1 MSTRIRRAV
10 MALLLLFVA
19 TPALAGWRIGGGV
32 ADEIDDRSAGV
43 ATVSWSSEQRVPWE
57 AMIGFIGER
66 EREGAFERVPEAGFV
81 ALGRRVAWRRLS
93 ASASLA
99 WVSVDNDVL
108 SGHAQILTG
117 VGVDFGRV
125 RVGLRHISNGGTEG
139 RNRGETF
146 ALVEVAL

>member
-1 MSTRIRRAV
+1 MSTRIRAAAV
-10 MALLLLFVA
+10 ALLLSIA
-19 TPALAGWRIGGGV
+19 PPALAEWRIGGGV
-32 ADEIDDRSAGV
+32 ADEIDGRSAGV
-43 ATVSWSSEQRVPWE
+43 ATVSWTSGQRVPWE
-57 AMIGFIGER
+57 AMVGFIGER
-66 EREGAFERVPEAGFV
+66 ERKDAFARVPEAVFV

-93 ASASLA
+93 ASAGLA

-117 VGVDFGRV
+117 VGVDLGRV
-125 RVGLRHISNGGTEG
+125 RVGVRHISNAGTEG

>member
-1 MSTRIRRAV
+1 MSTRLRAAA
-10 MALLLLFVA
+10 ALLLLGIAF
-19 TPALAGWRIGGGV
+19 PALAEWRVGGGV
-32 ADEIDDRSAGV
+32 ADEIDGRHAGV
-43 ATVSWSSEQRVPWE
+43 ATVSWSSRDRVPWE
-57 AMIGFIGER
+57 ATVGFIGER
-66 EREGAFERVPEAGFV
+66 EREGVFARVPEAVFLAV
-81 ALGRRVAWRRLS
+81 GRRVAWRRLS

-117 VGVDFGRV
+117 IGVDLGRV
-125 RVGLRHISNGGTEG
+125 RLGLRHISNGSTEG